1 MEAVA
6 AVAGL
11 CGRGGPTTRP
21 PKGLTD
27 RGRRRSNFVGTPIVV
42 TLGPGMQGIGTYGR
56 VRGPAGAAL
65 VAAFCVAAAPLTALG
80 AKPAGKTRVAV
91 MPLLTEGEVPSEVR
105 SQARDDIKASLKN
118 ENIELV
124 DGRPTGANCTNFEC
138 IHSVADDADAQWVVQ
153 PALSTIDHDY
163 GIAVRLF
170 DAAGNLKT
178 EEASTCEICSYPDAV
193 EALVR
198 EAKELK
204 VPLLEFVANPYGDRE
219 QASIETEDI
228 SRFAIRTE
236 PEGALVKIDGERV
249 GKTPL
254 ELDVEPGLRDV
265 EITLRNH
272 NDVVETIR
280 APRGNS
286 KLLSYTLIENNE
298 KQTRSLRI
306 TGWTFSMLGIGLLGA
321 GIPLLALEERPVK
334 NQCSGSDM
342 DFNGRCRYR
351 YDTLLPGAL
360 LTGFGIASLL
370 TGITT
375 GVIAAS
381 RRSKGDSNGT
391 LDSMDEDTISVRPI
405 IGPTSAGVRVRF

>member
-1 MEAVA
+1 
-6 AVAGL
+6 
-11 CGRGGPTTRP
+11 
-21 PKGLTD
+21 
-27 RGRRRSNFVGTPIVV
+27 
-42 TLGPGMQGIGTYGR
+42 MQRIGTYGR
-56 VRGPAGAAL
+56 MHGPRGAAL
-65 VAAFCVAAAPLTALG
+65 AAAFCVAAAPLTALG

-105 SQARDDIKASLKN
+105 SEARDEIKAILRN
-118 ENIELV
+118 ENVEFV
-124 DGRPTGANCTNFEC
+124 DGRPTGANCTDFEC
-138 IHSVADDADAQWVVQ
+138 IHSVAEDADAQWVIQ
-153 PALSTIDHDY
+153 PALSTLDHDY

-170 DAAGNLKT
+170 DAAGNLKA
-178 EEASTCEICSYPDAV
+178 EEESTCEICSYPDAV

-198 EAKELK
+198 EAKQLK

-219 QASIETEDI
+219 QEGSETEDI
-228 SRFAIRTE
+228 SRFAIRTD
-236 PEGALVKIDGERV
+236 PEGALVKIDGVRI

-254 ELDVEPGLRDV
+254 ELDVEPGLRDL

-272 NDVVETIR
+272 NDVVKTER
-280 APRGNS
+280 APRGGS

-298 KQTRSLRI
+298 KQTRALRI
-306 TGWTFSMLGIGLLGA
+306 TGWTFSMLGVGLLGA
-321 GIPLLALEERPVK
+321 GVPLLALEERPVK
-334 NQCSGSDM
+334 NQCSGDDI

-381 RRSKGDSNGT
+381 RRNKGESKGP

>member
-1 MEAVA
+1 
-6 AVAGL
+6 
-11 CGRGGPTTRP
+11 
-21 PKGLTD
+21 
-27 RGRRRSNFVGTPIVV
+27 
-42 TLGPGMQGIGTYGR
+42 MQRIGTYGR
-56 VRGPAGAAL
+56 TQGPRGAAFV
-65 VAAFCVAAAPLTALG
+65 VALCVAATPLTALG

-91 MPLLTEGEVPSEVR
+91 MPLLTEGDVPSEVR
-105 SQARDDIKASLKN
+105 SQARDEIRASLKDRN
-118 ENIELV
+118 VELV
-124 DGRPTGANCTNFEC
+124 AGRPTGANCTNLEC
-138 IHSVADDADAQWVVQ
+138 IHAVADDADAQWVVQ

-170 DAAGNLKT
+170 DAAGNLKA

-193 EALVR
+193 QALVR

-204 VPLLEFVANPYGDRE
+204 VPLLEFVENPYGDRE
-219 QASIETEDI
+219 QAESETEDI

-236 PEGALVKIDGERV
+236 PEGALVKIDGERI

-254 ELDVEPGLRDV
+254 ELDVEPGLRDL
-265 EITLRNH
+265 EITMRNH
-272 NDVVETIR
+272 NDVVETVR
-280 APRGNS
+280 APRGGS

-306 TGWTFSMLGIGLLGA
+306 TGWTFSMLGVGLLGA

-334 NQCSGSDM
+334 KQCSGTDI

-391 LDSMDEDTISVRPI
+391 LDSMDEDTISIRPI
-405 IGPTSAGVRVRF
+405 IGPTSAGVRLRF